1 MNRIYSNRV
10 YSSATSPRAPFAL
23 PLRCVFFDTVSFT
36 RNWGEDRGSCT
47 RTVMSILTVM
57 LIFALVFAGFA
68 GFAEEKQPRSPNG
81 PRDHQEYAEQCRVT
95 NLWKVQLGYVNVIA
109 FFDPSWH
116 YSYRQA
122 IMFELLNKRLEK
134 SGFTGILFFVV
145 TPSSSLPET
154 SMENDVEA
162 RTWKEISKNMLEQ
175 EYIWGT
181 EESQFYKLAKNN
193 EKRLVFFRD
202 TPELGIMEHFRASRD
217 EVVVLDR
224 CGKLTYHVIIPWSI
238 LYFPYVKAAILST
251 YKEDPCGPCI
261 EQPLPMYQP
270 IEYEGY
276 NFQVNSNSKGTEKVL
291 DVYAGQASDNFQS
304 KNIATFS
311 KENENHEDTDVPTM
325 KTDLENLLSDT
336 DNREDNENSL
346 VNGNIASTAEVSVGQ
361 TQTEILPT
369 ISDYK
374 GNPNNDFFKKQEG
387 VNDDNSLFTIIS
399 APADETNSN
408 YKEYQSIRKDDGAGT
423 VNTESAKSQV
433 SKETEDLPLCIILY
447 SPHTHQENQT
457 LKQYTH
463 LILKTGNSDYHDHF
477 DSRNGVYDQQK
488 PIAPDNL
495 DPTTVENKRFTSDI
509 NESPGIYGEVAY
521 YWRTTEDD
529 EFSNQDDNMELL
541 EFDDATMEGA
551 ETKTDDTFDNESG
564 TLMQSA
570 GADATDADTNNKINE
585 DSEELVQRRLIEH
598 YNKLVPWI
606 HYII

>member
-122 IMFELLNKRLEK
+122 I
-134 SGFTGILFFVV
+134 I
-145 TPSSSLPET
+145 
-154 SMENDVEA
+154 
-162 RTWKEISKNMLEQ
+162 
-175 EYIWGT
+175 
-181 EESQFYKLAKNN
+181 
-193 EKRLVFFRD
+193 
-202 TPELGIMEHFRASRD
+202 
-217 EVVVLDR
+217 